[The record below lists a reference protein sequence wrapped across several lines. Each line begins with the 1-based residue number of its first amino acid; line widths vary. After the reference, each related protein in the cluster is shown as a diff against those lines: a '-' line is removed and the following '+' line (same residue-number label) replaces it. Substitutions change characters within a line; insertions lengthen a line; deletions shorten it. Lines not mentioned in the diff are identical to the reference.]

1 MDSIRKSLVLG
12 TLNLLLAG
20 CVFQGEESGSFAI
33 HNEDARAMSATF
45 SWNINVKES
54 KGEAQLKL
62 FDKENPEKVLATYS
76 FKLNSDSTEYFAYAD
91 YNHERRFKVV
101 RSLKSIPSEE
111 DNKLT
116 LEGTV
121 EQVEQR
127 LQDGEIAIQT
137 NIMLDTYKDR
147 EPYGAFVAVGIMY
160 KNPGN

>member
-1 MDSIRKSLVLG
+1 MKLITKISLVLVVSA
-12 TLNLLLAG
+12 LLSG
-20 CVFQGEESGSFAI
+20 CVFQGEESGAFSV
-33 HNEDARAMSATF
+33 HNSDVQSVTATF
-45 SWNINVKES
+45 SWNVNVNEN

-62 FDKENPEKVLATYS
+62 LDKENPEKVLTTYS
-76 FKLNSDSTEYFAYAD
+76 FKLNSENTEYFTYAD
-91 YNHERRFKVV
+91 YKHERRFKVV

-147 EPYGAFVAVGIMY
+147 EPYGAFVAVGILY